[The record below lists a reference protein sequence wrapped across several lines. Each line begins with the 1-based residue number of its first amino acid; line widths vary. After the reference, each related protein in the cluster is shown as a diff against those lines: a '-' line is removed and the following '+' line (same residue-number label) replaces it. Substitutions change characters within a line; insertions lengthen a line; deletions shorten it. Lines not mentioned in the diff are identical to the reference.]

1 MPGHVAASNL
11 DDMNDRIIVDMPSIL
26 LIIILERLIEH
37 LTKRRGEQTTSS
49 LGKLGAQC

>member
-1 MPGHVAASNL
+1 
-11 DDMNDRIIVDMPSIL
+11 MNDYSSKSSNRIIVDMPSIL
-26 LIIILERLIEH
+26 LIIILLERLIEH